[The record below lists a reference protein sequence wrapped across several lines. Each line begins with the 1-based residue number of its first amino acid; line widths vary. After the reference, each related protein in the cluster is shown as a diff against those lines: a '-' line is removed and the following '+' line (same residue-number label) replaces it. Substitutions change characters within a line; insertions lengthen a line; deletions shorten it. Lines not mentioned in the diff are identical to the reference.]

1 MQNGAR
7 AVREYPLPSRQ
18 RSWFET
24 INPATGKT
32 LKRYKSS
39 TKGDV
44 DKAVAKAR
52 KAFEKWRQLSPAK
65 RAVYLE
71 RTAKTLRAQK
81 EKLARIITQEMG
93 KPIKESLPE
102 VAKCALALE
111 YYSENGPK
119 FLNPEATKTDATDSY
134 VAFEP
139 LGVIGSIMP
148 WNFPLWQCIRFAAP
162 ALMVGNTTVF
172 KPSSITPQS
181 GLALQNAFESTETVP
196 GCFNIILGSA
206 QVANHLIESNTV
218 AVSFTGSVNAGRT
231 VAQSASGQLKKFVL
245 ELGGSDPFIVLEDA
259 DIEATST
266 GAVAGRFINNGQSCI
281 ATKRIFVV
289 KRVLDEFLEK
299 FVKKTKSL
307 RVGDPL
313 SPETDIGPM
322 VREEALKTLDAQ
334 VQEAITHGAH
344 LELGGERL
352 KRKGSFY
359 SPTILTNITPE
370 MRIMRE
376 ETFGPAAPVMA
387 VRDENEAIRLANKSE
402 FGLGA
407 SVWGTD
413 TRRAEKV
420 AREVSAGLVT
430 VNNVVVSDPRM
441 PFGGVR
447 HSGIGRE
454 LSRYGMLEFTN
465 IKSVRVHEKSPL
477 AHAHV
482 E

>member
-1 MQNGAR
+1 
-7 AVREYPLPSRQ
+7 
-18 RSWFET
+18 
-24 INPATGKT
+24 
-32 LKRYKSS
+32 
-39 TKGDV
+39 
-44 DKAVAKAR
+44 
-52 KAFEKWRQLSPAK
+52 
-65 RAVYLE
+65 
-71 RTAKTLRAQK
+71 
-81 EKLARIITQEMG
+81 MG

-102 VAKCALALE
+102 VAKCAWALE
-111 YYSENGPK
+111 YYSESGPK
-119 FLNPEATKTDATDSY
+119 FLNPEVAKTDATDSY
-134 VAFEP
+134 VSFEP

-162 ALMVGNTTVF
+162 ALMIGNTTVF

-181 GLALQNAFESTETVP
+181 GLALQSAFESTGMIP
-196 GCFNIILGSA
+196 GCFSIVLGSA
-206 QVANHLIESNTV
+206 QVANYLIESDTV
-218 AVSFTGSVNAGRT
+218 AISFTGSVNAGRI
-231 VAQSASGQLKKFVL
+231 VAQSTSGQLKKFVL
-245 ELGGSDPFIVLEDA
+245 ELGGSDPLIVLEDA
-259 DIEATST
+259 DIEAAST

-281 ATKRIFVV
+281 ATKRIFVI
-289 KRVLDEFLEK
+289 KKVLDDFLER
-299 FVKKTKSL
+299 FEKKTNSL
-307 RVGDPL
+307 KVGDPL

-322 VREEALKTLDAQ
+322 VREDALKRLDGQ
-334 VQEAITHGAH
+334 VKDAVRQGAN

-352 KRKGSFY
+352 RRKGSFY
-359 SPTILTNITPE
+359 APTILTNITPD
-370 MRIMRE
+370 MRIMQE

-387 VRDENEAIRLANKSE
+387 VRDESEAIRLANRSE

-420 AREVSAGLVT
+420 AREVSSGLVT

-454 LSRYGMLEFTN
+454 LSRYGMLEFAN
-465 IKSVRVHEKSPL
+465 IKSIRLYEKSPL

>member
-1 MQNGAR
+1 
-7 AVREYPLPSRQ
+7 LPSRQ
-18 RSWFET
+18 PSWFET
-24 INPATGKT
+24 IDPATGKT

-52 KAFEKWRQLSPAK
+52 KAFEKLRQLSPAK
-65 RAVYLE
+65 RAIYLE

-102 VAKCALALE
+102 VAKCAWALE

-139 LGVIGSIMP
+139 IGVIGCIMP
-148 WNFPLWQCIRFAAP
+148 WNFPLWQCVRFAAP

-181 GLALQNAFESTETVP
+181 GLALQNAFESTGTVP

-206 QVANHLIESNTV
+206 RVANYLMESDTV
-218 AVSFTGSVNAGRT
+218 AISFTGSVNAGRM
-231 VAQSASGQLKKFVL
+231 VAQRASGRLKKFVL

-259 DIEATST
+259 DIEAASS

-289 KRVLDEFLEK
+289 KKILDEFLEK
-299 FVKKTKSL
+299 FVKKTRSL
-307 RVGDPL
+307 KVGDPL

-322 VREEALKTLDAQ
+322 VREEALKTLDGQ
-334 VQEAITHGAH
+334 VQEAVKQGAH

-352 KRKGSFY
+352 RRKGFFY
-359 SPTILTNITPE
+359 SPTILTNITTE
-370 MRIMRE
+370 MRIMKE

-387 VRDENEAIRLANKSE
+387 VKDENEAIRFANNSE

-407 SVWGTD
+407 TVWGTD

-420 AREVSAGLVT
+420 AREISVGLVT

-465 IKSVRVHEKSPL
+465 IKSVRVYEKSPL

>member
-1 MQNGAR
+1 M
-7 AVREYPLPSRQ
+7 PSRQ
-18 RSWFET
+18 PTWFET
-24 INPATGKT
+24 VNPATGKT

-39 TKGDV
+39 TKAEV
-44 DKAVAKAR
+44 DKAVTKAG
-52 KAFEKWRQLSPAK
+52 KAFDKWRQLSPAK
-65 RAVYLE
+65 RAIYLE
-71 RTAKTLRAQK
+71 RAAKTLRAQK

-102 VAKCALALE
+102 VAKCAWALE

-119 FLNPEATKTDATDSY
+119 FLNPEIIKTDATDSY
-134 VAFEP
+134 VSFEP
-139 LGVIGSIMP
+139 LGVIGCIMP

-162 ALMVGNTTVF
+162 SLMVGNTTVF
-172 KPSSITPQS
+172 KPSSVTPQS
-181 GLALQNAFESTETVP
+181 GLALQNALESTGMIP
-196 GCFNIILGSA
+196 GCFSIVLGSA
-206 QVANHLIESNTV
+206 QVANHLIESDTV
-218 AVSFTGSVNAGRT
+218 AISFTGSVDAGRM
-231 VAQSASGQLKKFVL
+231 VAQSASTQLKKFVL
-245 ELGGSDPFIVLEDA
+245 ELGGSDPLIVLEDA
-259 DIEATST
+259 DVEAAST

-289 KRVLDEFLEK
+289 KKILDEFLEK
-299 FVKKTKSL
+299 FVKKTRSL

-322 VREEALKTLDAQ
+322 VREDALKTLDGQ
-334 VQEAITHGAH
+334 VRDAVRQGAN
-344 LELGGERL
+344 LEMGGERL
-352 KRKGSFY
+352 RRKGSFY
-359 SPTILTNITPE
+359 APTILTNTTPK
-370 MRIMRE
+370 MRIMKE

-387 VRDENEAIRLANKSE
+387 VKDENEAIRLGNESE

-413 TRRAEKV
+413 IRRAEKV

-465 IKSVRVHEKSPL
+465 IKSVRLYEKSPL

>member
-1 MQNGAR
+1 MPEA
-7 AVREYPLPSRQ
+7 AEHPLPSRQ
-18 RSWFET
+18 PSWFET

-39 TKGDV
+39 TKSDV
-44 DKAVAKAR
+44 DKAVTKAK
-52 KAFEKWRQLSPAK
+52 KAFEKWRQLSPNK
-65 RAVYLE
+65 RAIYLE

-102 VAKCALALE
+102 VAKCAWALE

-139 LGVIGSIMP
+139 LGVVGSIMP

-181 GLALQNAFESTETVP
+181 GLALQNAFESTGSIP
-196 GCFNIILGSA
+196 GCFNIVLGSA
-206 QVANHLIESNTV
+206 QVANYLIGSDTV

-231 VAQSASGQLKKFVL
+231 VAQSASSQLKKFVL

-259 DIEATST
+259 DIEAAST

-281 ATKRIFVV
+281 ATKRILVV
-289 KRVLDEFLEK
+289 KQVLDEFLDK

-307 RVGDPL
+307 KVGDPL
-313 SPETDIGPM
+313 SPDTDIGPM
-322 VREEALKTLDAQ
+322 VREEALKTLDGQ
-334 VQEAITHGAH
+334 VEDAVIQGAH
-344 LELGGERL
+344 LEIGGERL
-352 KRKGSFY
+352 NRKGSFY
-359 SPTILTNITPE
+359 APTIVTSVTPE
-370 MRIMRE
+370 MRIMKE

-387 VRDENEAIRLANKSE
+387 VKDENEAIRLANKSE

-407 SVWGTD
+407 TVWGTD

-420 AREVSAGLVT
+420 AREISAGLVT
-430 VNNVVVSDPRM
+430 INNVVVSDPRM

-465 IKSVRVHEKSPL
+465 IKSIRVYEKSPL

>member
-1 MQNGAR
+1 LQAR
-7 AVREYPLPSRQ
+7 HLT
-18 RSWFET
+18 WFET
-24 INPATGKT
+24 INPATGKV
-32 LKRYKSS
+32 LKRYRSS
-39 TKGDV
+39 TKAEV
-44 DKAVAKAR
+44 DKAVTKAR
-52 KAFEKWRQLSPAK
+52 KAFEKWRELSPAK
-65 RAVYLE
+65 RAIYLE
-71 RTAKTLRAQK
+71 RTGKTLRAQK

-102 VAKCALALE
+102 VAKCAWALE

-119 FLNPEATKTDATDSY
+119 FLNPEAAKTDATDSY
-134 VAFEP
+134 ISFEP

-162 ALMVGNTTVF
+162 ALMAGNTTVF

-181 GLALQNAFESTETVP
+181 GLALQNAFESTGSIP
-196 GCFNIILGSA
+196 GCFNIVLGSA
-206 QVANHLIESNTV
+206 QVANYLIESKTV
-218 AVSFTGSVNAGRT
+218 AISFTGSVNAGRM
-231 VAQSASGQLKKFVL
+231 VAQEASTQLKKFVL

-259 DIEATST
+259 DIEAAST

-289 KRVLDEFLEK
+289 KQVLDEFLEK
-299 FVKKTKSL
+299 FVRKTKSL
-307 RVGDPL
+307 KVGDPL

-322 VREEALKTLDAQ
+322 VREDALKTLDGQ
-334 VQEAITHGAH
+334 VKDAAKQGAR

-359 SPTILTNITPE
+359 SPTILTNVTPD
-370 MRIMRE
+370 MRIMKE
-376 ETFGPAAPVMA
+376 ETFGPAAPVIP
-387 VRDENEAIRLANKSE
+387 VKDEDEAIKLANDSE

-407 SVWGTD
+407 TVWGMD

-420 AREVSAGLVT
+420 ARQVSAGLVT
-430 VNNVVVSDPRM
+430 VNNVMVSDPRM

-465 IKSVRVHEKSPL
+465 IKSVRIYEKSPL

>member
-1 MQNGAR
+1 
-7 AVREYPLPSRQ
+7 
-18 RSWFET
+18 
-24 INPATGKT
+24 
-32 LKRYKSS
+32 
-39 TKGDV
+39 
-44 DKAVAKAR
+44 
-52 KAFEKWRQLSPAK
+52 
-65 RAVYLE
+65 
-71 RTAKTLRAQK
+71 
-81 EKLARIITQEMG
+81 
-93 KPIKESLPE
+93 
-102 VAKCALALE
+102 
-111 YYSENGPK
+111 
-119 FLNPEATKTDATDSY
+119 
-134 VAFEP
+134 
-139 LGVIGSIMP
+139 
-148 WNFPLWQCIRFAAP
+148 
-162 ALMVGNTTVF
+162 MVGNTTVF

-181 GLALQNAFESTETVP
+181 GLALQNAFESTGTIP

-206 QVANHLIESNTV
+206 QVANYLIESNAV

-454 LSRYGMLEFTN
+454 LSRYGMLEFAN
-465 IKSVRVHEKSPL
+465 IKSVRVYEKSPL

>member
-1 MQNGAR
+1 LAN
-7 AVREYPLPSRQ
+7 RQ
-18 RSWFET
+18 PSWFET

-39 TKGDV
+39 TKRDV
-44 DKAVAKAR
+44 DRAVAKAR

-65 RAVYLE
+65 RAIYLE

-102 VAKCALALE
+102 VAKCAWALE

-119 FLNPEATKTDATDSY
+119 FLTPEAIKTDATDSY

-139 LGVIGSIMP
+139 LGAIGSIMP

-162 ALMVGNTTVF
+162 ALIVGNTTVF

-181 GLALQNAFESTETVP
+181 GLALQNAFESAGTIP
-196 GCFNIILGSA
+196 GCFTIVLGST
-206 QVANHLIESNTV
+206 QVATHLIESDTA
-218 AVSFTGSVNAGRT
+218 AVSFTGSVNAGRM
-231 VAQSASGQLKKFVL
+231 VAQRTSGQLKKFVL

-259 DIEATST
+259 DIEAAST

-322 VREEALKTLDAQ
+322 VREEALKTLEAQ
-334 VQEAITHGAH
+334 VQDAVAHGAN

-352 KRKGSFY
+352 RRKGFFY
-359 SPTILTNITPE
+359 PPTILTSITMG
-370 MRIMRE
+370 MRIMKE

-387 VRDENEAIRLANKSE
+387 VKDENEAIRLANKSE

-465 IKSVRVHEKSPL
+465 IKSVRIYEKSPL

>member
-1 MQNGAR
+1 VHA
-7 AVREYPLPSRQ
+7 LPSRQ
-18 RSWFET
+18 PTWFET

-39 TKGDV
+39 TKADV
-44 DKAVAKAR
+44 DKAVTKAK
-52 KAFEKWRQLSPAK
+52 KAFEKWRLLSPAK
-65 RAVYLE
+65 RAIYLE
-71 RTAKTLRAQK
+71 RAAKTLRAQK
-81 EKLARIITQEMG
+81 GKLARIITQEMG
-93 KPIKESLPE
+93 KPMKESLPE
-102 VAKCALALE
+102 VAKCAWALE

-119 FLNPEATKTDATDSY
+119 FLNPEVIKTDATDSY

-148 WNFPLWQCIRFAAP
+148 WNFPLWQCVRFAAP
-162 ALMVGNTTVF
+162 SLMVGNTTVF

-181 GLALQNAFESTETVP
+181 GLALHSTFESTGLIP

-206 QVANHLIESNTV
+206 QVANNLIESDTV
-218 AVSFTGSVNAGRT
+218 AISFTGSVNAGRA
-231 VAQSASGQLKKFVL
+231 VAQAASTQLKKFVL
-245 ELGGSDPFIVLEDA
+245 ELGGSDPFLVLEDA
-259 DIEATST
+259 DIEAAST

-281 ATKRIFVV
+281 ATKRIIVV
-289 KRVLDEFLEK
+289 KHVLDEFLDK

-322 VREEALKTLDAQ
+322 VREEALKTLDGQVKDALKQGAQ
-334 VQEAITHGAH
+334 
-344 LELGGERL
+344 LETGGERL
-352 KRKGSFY
+352 RRKGSFY
-359 SPTILTNITPE
+359 TPTIITNISKE
-370 MRIMRE
+370 MRMMKE
-376 ETFGPAAPVMA
+376 ETFGPAAPVIA
-387 VRDENEAIRLANKSE
+387 VKDENEAIRLANKSE

-407 SVWGTD
+407 TVWGTD

-420 AREVSAGLVT
+420 AREISAGLVT
-430 VNNVVVSDPRM
+430 INNVVVSDPRM

-465 IKSVRVHEKSPL
+465 IKSVRVYEKSPL

>member
-1 MQNGAR
+1 
-7 AVREYPLPSRQ
+7 LPSRQ
-18 RSWFET
+18 PTWFET
-24 INPATGKT
+24 INPATGETIKQ
-32 LKRYKSS
+32 YKSS
-39 TKGDV
+39 TKADV
-44 DKAVAKAR
+44 DKAVTKAK
-52 KAFEKWRQLSPAK
+52 KAFEKWHQLSPAK
-65 RAVYLE
+65 RAIYLE

-81 EKLARIITQEMG
+81 EKMARIITQEMG

-102 VAKCALALE
+102 VAKCAWALE
-111 YYSENGPK
+111 YYSENGPR
-119 FLNPEATKTDATDSY
+119 FLNPEAAKTDATDSY
-134 VAFEP
+134 VSFDP

-148 WNFPLWQCIRFAAP
+148 WNFPLWQCVRFAAP

-181 GLALQNAFESTETVP
+181 GLALQNAFESTGTFP
-196 GCFNIILGSA
+196 GCFNIVLGSA
-206 QVANHLIESNTV
+206 EVANHLIESETV
-218 AVSFTGSVNAGRT
+218 AISFTGSVNAGRM
-231 VAQSASGQLKKFVL
+231 VAERASSQLKKFVL

-259 DIEATST
+259 DMEAAST

-289 KRVLDEFLEK
+289 KKILDEFLEK
-299 FVKKTKSL
+299 FAKKTRSL
-307 RVGDPL
+307 KVGDPL

-322 VREEALKTLDAQ
+322 VREDALKTLDGQ
-334 VQEAITHGAH
+334 VKDSVKQGAN

-359 SPTILTNITPE
+359 APTILTNVTSE
-370 MRIMRE
+370 MRIMKE

-387 VRDENEAIRLANKSE
+387 VKDETEAIRLANDTE

-407 SVWGTD
+407 TVWGTD
-413 TRRAEKV
+413 TRKAEKV
-420 AREVSAGLVT
+420 AREISAGLVT
-430 VNNVVVSDPRM
+430 INNVVVSDPRM

-465 IKSVRVHEKSPL
+465 IKSVRVYEKSPL